1 MHLLYYCMHHIYT
14 TTIVLMY
21 GLQACY
27 CTNLY
32 TTYMLLLL
40 QYWMDR
46 IHASHIVLMYESR
59 TCYSYCTNVWTIYV
73 LMCGPYTYY
82 CNTTYML
89 HYLHAIATVLMCRLH
104 ACYFYCSVATSVS
117 AVSLTDDSDVVRV
130 RDI

>member
-1 MHLLYYCMHHIYT
+1 MNH
-14 TTIVLMY
+14 V
-21 GLQACY
+21 
-27 CTNLY
+27 
-32 TTYMLLLL
+32 
-40 QYWMDR
+40 
-46 IHASHIVLMYESR
+46 HAIP
-59 TCYSYCTNVWTIYV
+59 IV

-89 HYLHAIATVLMCRLH
+89 HYLHAIATVLMYRLH